1 MLGAAGSG
9 KAEPRARRRAAQG
22 LSLVLLLRGGR
33 LPCPWSHS
41 TPRRPAPAPPPPERR
56 SRGEGRRRRERFAR
70 GSEAVRAAGGSY
82 YRGREEEPDRAGGPA
97 PGRRGGGGGG
107 PAARK
112 RAGAGGWESGQE
124 APSHLRRPQ
133 PGPWRSGLNCPQ
145 ARESPPPPPPPRAG
159 PEGRRSVEVWTRGA
173 GLRAEAWTARPGD
186 GGALCFSR
194 GKGTPR
200 AAVFGLPQRGVW
212 TSALGK
218 SGSCAVACLRKCP

>member
-1 MLGAAGSG
+1 ML
-9 KAEPRARRRAAQG
+9 PRA
-22 LSLVLLLRGGR
+22 
-33 LPCPWSHS
+33 CPWSS
-41 TPRRPAPAPPPPERR
+41 CCGAAASPAPGPTPPRGDPPPPHLRP
-56 SRGEGRRRRERFAR
+56 RGGA
-70 GSEAVRAAGGSY
+70 EA
-82 YRGREEEPDRAGGPA
+82 
-97 PGRRGGGGGG
+97 RGGGGGRDLREGARPCERPAVRITGVGRRSPTG
-107 PAARK
+107 PVDLHPGGAEEAGAARP
-112 RAGAGGWESGQE
+112 RGSGREPGAGSPGR
-124 APSHLRRPQ
+124 RRPPTCAARS
-133 PGPWRSGLNCPQ
+133 PGLGGRALA
-145 ARESPPPPPPPRAG
+145 ARRPGSPPPHSPPPPRAG